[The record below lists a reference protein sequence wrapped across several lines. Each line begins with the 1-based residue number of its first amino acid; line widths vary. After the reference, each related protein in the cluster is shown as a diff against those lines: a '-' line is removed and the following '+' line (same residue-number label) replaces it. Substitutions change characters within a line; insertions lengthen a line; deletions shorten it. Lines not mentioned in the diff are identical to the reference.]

1 MKKKIINNYDP
12 SINFKLPKE
21 LREQV
26 AVEAA
31 LLNVTVSNYL
41 RSHLVDFY
49 SGKLFEKEIV
59 FDHSHELINS
69 SEFLQLV
76 VWVFSKR
83 KSEKCKSTN
92 NQLNRYIRTIK
103 KLEGVLPDSLVIEFD
118 KVLMDLIRVHG
129 DTSSF
134 RVFKFCGQ
142 SYTTP
147 GFDYEKLESFILNEM
162 NSYYATKI

>member
-1 MKKKIINNYDP
+1 MKKQNIKNEDP
-12 SINFKLPKE
+12 SLNFRLPKE
-21 LREQV
+21 LRAPV
-26 AVEAA
+26 AKEAA

-41 RSHLVDFY
+41 RNHLVDFY
-49 SGKLFEKEIV
+49 SGKLFEKEIG

-69 SEFLQLV
+69 NEFLQLV

-83 KSEKCKSTN
+83 KNEKCKSTN
-92 NQLNRYIRTIK
+92 DQLNRYIRTIK
-103 KLEGVLPDSLVIEFD
+103 KLEGILPDSLVIEFD
-118 KVLMDLIRVHG
+118 KVLMDLIRVQG

-147 GFDYEKLESFILNEM
+147 GFDYEKLESFILDEM
-162 NSYYATKI
+162 NSYYAEKI